1 MGNRLAL
8 PLTMP
13 IRSEP
18 PELTPRSAKKAA
30 EDPTANPK
38 PPTRQVGFFHK
49 VFHAEFLLLTRSE
62 QTRFALMLI
71 AVLAGLLW
79 VLFRFIEPPPPKV
92 IRISTGSPSG
102 AYTLFA
108 QQYAAALKKHGVTLE
123 IVNSAGSLENLRRL
137 NDPKQ
142 KIDLAF
148 VQGGV
153 STMAAHPRVEA
164 LASVAF
170 EPIWCFYNKKRF
182 EALKPPSRLTD
193 LAGRLV
199 AIDASGSG
207 VHAAASQ
214 LLEMN
219 KLPTDGPKISSL
231 GGMQAVDA
239 LLAGTLDAA
248 ILVAAVDSPAVQKA
262 LSEELGLMNF
272 ENADAYVR
280 LLPWV
285 AKVTLPKGVAKLDK
299 NLPREDVTLIAAT
312 ANLVGTT
319 DLHRAIMFLMLD
331 VASTVHKKPSPTN
344 AQTEFPSERNLDYTQ
359 SDESKRFFKSGRPL
373 LEQYLP
379 FWLANLV
386 ERMLLT
392 SVPAI
397 AIGFPLLRMV
407 PAFFSWR
414 GYAQLVQLYDEVM
427 ALERQASK
435 TPTVGT
441 LALSRLAEIDSQLSG
456 LKLSAEHHINVY
468 NLKSHIDLVRAR
480 LRGT

>member
-1 MGNRLAL
+1 MPEPSVPSQPTPLVAL
-8 PLTMP
+8 NGSARKPL
-13 IRSEP
+13 SF
-18 PELTPRSAKKAA
+18 L
-30 EDPTANPK
+30 
-38 PPTRQVGFFHK
+38 QK
-49 VFHAEFLLLTRSE
+49 VFRGEFLLLTRGE
-62 QTRFALMLI
+62 QTRLALML
-71 AVLAGLLW
+71 LALLALLLW
-79 VLFRFIEPPPPKV
+79 FLFRFIEPPPPKV
-92 IRISTGSPSG
+92 IRISTGSASG
-102 AYTLFA
+102 AYTLYA
-108 QQYAAALKKHGVTLE
+108 KQYAVALKKHGVSLE
-123 IVNSAGSLENLRRL
+123 IVNSAGSVENLQRL
-137 NDPKQ
+137 DDPKQ

-153 STMAAHPRVEA
+153 STGALHPRVEA
-164 LASVAF
+164 LASVAY

-182 EALKPPSRLTD
+182 DAAKPPTRLSD
-193 LAGRLV
+193 MAGRLL
-199 AIDASGSG
+199 AIDAPGSG

-219 KLPTDGPKISSL
+219 KLPAQGALISPL

-239 LLAGTLDAA
+239 VLAGTLDAA

-299 NLPREDVTLIAAT
+299 NLPREDITLIAAT

-331 VASTVHKKPSPTN
+331 VASSVHKKPAATN
-344 AQTEFPSERNLDYTQ
+344 AQTEFPSERNLDYPQ
-359 SDESKRFFKSGRPL
+359 SDESKRFFKSGKPF
-373 LEQYLP
+373 LEEYLP

-392 SVPAI
+392 LVPVM
-397 AIGFPLLRMV
+397 AIGLPLLRMV

-414 GYAQLVQLYDEVM
+414 GYAQLVQLYDDVI
-427 ALERQASK
+427 ALEHQTGSSAEGK
-435 TPTVGT
+435 AKAIG
-441 LALSRLAEIDSQLSG
+441 RLREIDGQLSG
-456 LKLSAEHHINVY
+456 LRLGSEHHMNVY

-480 LRGT
+480 LASD